1 MCNFMNLARVVSIFT
16 LGMEPLSIGS
26 IVNPKLSLLLRVGHE
41 VGGLMICIPMF
52 HRYNT
57 LIKL

>member
-1 MCNFMNLARVVSIFT
+1 MNLAKVVSIFT
-16 LGMEPLSIGS
+16 FGMEPLSTGS
-26 IVNPKLSLLLRVGHE
+26 AVNPKLALLLRVGHK

-52 HRYNT
+52 HRYNI